1 MPKVRVTKKQQVQE
15 EPEEVSQELI
25 EERLEALQLKF
36 REKTMA
42 DFLAENAGAKLEKV
56 IAYCNEEDKFNNQ
69 LDVAA
74 NVLDKATNLYIE
86 TGKLMDDVLAAQK
99 SIEVIQEKCNSMG
112 SVPTGCNELYKL
124 YRKAQNPKMYGQR

>member
-1 MPKVRVTKKQQVQE
+1 MPKVRVTKKQQIP
-15 EPEEVSQELI
+15 EPDEVSQELI